1 MPVLVIQLMDNP
13 IKNEIRPTYC
23 PYCGSEVLQRW
34 GSSVKLVQD
43 TSQQVSAGFRYKCN
57 KCGHFFRNYP
67 QKIDH
72 TSLTPRMRKLAAL
85 AWAFG
90 LSSRQVVSVFNDL
103 GIEISHMT
111 VWRDGH
117 ELISSLTDDTDP
129 ERPRRYLIDKLFLKN
144 KSRGIGTSIVIDL
157 GKGKTAVLGKI
168 DEPNPR
174 VVLSWIE
181 PFIKNLDVQTLLFD
195 TNILSNFDES

>member
-1 MPVLVIQLMDNP
+1 VPVLVLQLLDIQP
-13 IKNEIRPTYC
+13 KKEIRPTYC

-43 TSQQVSAGFRYKCN
+43 TSQQASAVYRYKCN

-67 QKIDH
+67 PKIDH
-72 TSLTPRMRKLAAL
+72 TNLTPRIRKLAAL

-90 LSSRQVVSVFNDL
+90 LSSRQVVSVFGEL

-117 ELISSLTDDTDP
+117 ELIASVANNTNP
-129 ERPRRYLIDKLFLKN
+129 ERPRRYLIDKLFLRN

-157 GKGKTAVLGKI
+157 GQGKTTVLGKI

-174 VVLSWIE
+174 VVLSWLE